1 MLVFGSL
8 NGYRDFTNSKD
19 MSDNTFAI
27 IVQKKSQQLK
37 NDWFWYSTFHGSKR
51 IKQSHS
57 PKVNLSD
64 SFDRVQSKLF
74 LSHSP

>member
-27 IVQKKSQQLK
+27 IVQKKV
-37 NDWFWYSTFHGSKR
+37 NNSKMTGFG
-51 IKQSHS
+51 ILHS
-57 PKVNLSD
+57 MGVKE
-64 SFDRVQSKLF
+64 
-74 LSHSP
+74 